1 MPSLLG
7 SQLLLTTKIAIAK
20 QEIYDAGAKLA
31 NKDTNPTFCEMY
43 TYNFLNKHGV
53 TDAKQMTTLAPMI
66 TKILSD
72 AIRRQ
77 WNNDVSTYRKALA
90 TGKLCE

>member
-1 MPSLLG
+1 M
-7 SQLLLTTKIAIAK
+7 
-20 QEIYDAGAKLA
+20 A

-43 TYNFLNKHGV
+43 TYKFLNKHGV